1 MSISVTTGKVVAGHI
16 EFGTF
21 YGFVK
26 FGFALITRIS
36 NENSARR
43 ALSSSTCLTRL
54 LKFKQP
60 ILKPRLDGKKLDIL
74 EGPELPGRTSLST
87 DSGIVCET
95 RE

>member
-1 MSISVTTGKVVAGHI
+1 MISVTTDKVVARYI

-21 YGFVK
+21 YGSVK

-36 NENSARR
+36 NENSART
-43 ALSSSTCLTRL
+43 ALSSSACLTRL
-54 LKFKQP
+54 LMFKQA
-60 ILKPRLDGKKLDIL
+60 ILKPRLDGKKLDIS
-74 EGPELPGRTSLST
+74 EATGRTSLST